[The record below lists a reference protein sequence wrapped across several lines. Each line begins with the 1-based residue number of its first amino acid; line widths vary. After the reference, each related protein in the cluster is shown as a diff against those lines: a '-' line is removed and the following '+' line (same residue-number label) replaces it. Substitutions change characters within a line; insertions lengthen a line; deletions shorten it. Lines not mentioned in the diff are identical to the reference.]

1 MKLERVLVVGG
12 GMAGLHTVRLLRE
25 KGFQGTV
32 TFLGAEPHAPDRPPL
47 SKAVLKYR
55 GEDAVDDVAELAFA
69 FDFEDAGV
77 TLRFGERAVG
87 WAPGTVITSGGDRLP
102 YDALVV
108 ATGSEPVPLG
118 FGGTLR
124 TYEDALLLRDT
135 IGAGKRLAIVGAG
148 WIGAEVATAA
158 RAADCQVTVHEAR
171 ERPLAALFPAA
182 IGEAMAG
189 WYRQAGVALRC
200 SDPVTGAPDDADH
213 VLVAVGARPDTRWLG
228 AAFHRAS
235 DGSLLA
241 SEHLETNVPGVYAVG
256 DVAAYR
262 SLRYG
267 GEHVRVEHWDNAL
280 RGPDTVVANVLE
292 GVGAEVFD
300 PVPYFW
306 SEQFGRMVQ
315 YVGRHGPRPDGS
327 ARRAGRP
334 ELVGGVA
341 RPAAPAHRRAGRRPA
356 RDLAQGRRLVAAGT
370 VLDAHRVADVGVP
383 LTSAA
388 V

>member
-1 MKLERVLVVGG
+1 
-12 GMAGLHTVRLLRE
+12 MAGLHTVRLLRE

-32 TFLGAEPHAPDRPPL
+32 TFLGAEPHAPYDRPPL

-315 YVGRHGPRPDGS
+315 YVGRHTAHDRMVLRGALGDPSWSAVWLDPLHRPT
-327 ARRAGRP
+327 AVLAVGRP
-334 ELVGGVA
+334 
-341 RPAAPAHRRAGRRPA
+341 